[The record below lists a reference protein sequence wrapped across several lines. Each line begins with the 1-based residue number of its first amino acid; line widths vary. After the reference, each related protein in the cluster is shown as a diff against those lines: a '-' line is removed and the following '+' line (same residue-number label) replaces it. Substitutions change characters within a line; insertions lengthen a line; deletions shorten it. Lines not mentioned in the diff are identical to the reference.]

1 MSAVGLR
8 ELRQNASAVIRRV
21 EAGEEVEVTVQGRP
35 AAVIVPITGRQTR
48 VRSLPGTELMRRM
61 EGVPAMPPGEAARW
75 LEDIRSLPDEEDFR
89 NPWDR
94 A

>member
-1 MSAVGLR
+1 
-8 ELRQNASAVIRRV
+8 LRQNASAVIRRV
-21 EAGEEVEVTVQGRP
+21 EAGEEIEVTVQGRP
-35 AAVIVPITGRQTR
+35 AAVIVPIAERRTR
-48 VRSLPGTELMRRM
+48 VKSMPGGELMRRIAGM
-61 EGVPAMPPGEAARW
+61 RGDTTGW